1 MGELPMAG
9 GAGPV
14 PVKPAA
20 AMAHV
25 ALEPGRI
32 AEDQSLGGDVAGDH
46 GARSDKRIAADRDP
60 GQDGAAASHGRSI
73 FDRHAAYCPVRFA
86 LEPAVGCYGP
96 RMPVVQ
102 EAGVRPDEYTTAQ
115 PGAPVDGDAVLELDP
130 IAYLHTHVDV
140 DALSQHALAPESR
153 SFADLGLVP
162 DSRAGPD
169 LGRVRDIGGWVDFH
183 ITSPRSHTTFYC

>member
-102 EAGVRPDEYTTAQ
+102 EAGVRPDEYT
-115 PGAPVDGDAVLELDP
+115 
-130 IAYLHTHVDV
+130 
-140 DALSQHALAPESR
+140 LSQHALAPESR